1 MMYRMLWVKVISV
14 SLVVIAS
21 LTWVWTGTPS
31 YSVYRIQEAL
41 KTRDYAVFSEY
52 VDIRSVAGH
61 AVVELGEK
69 YSPLNGETKAEDNG
83 SLSNLLKQGLQQLT
97 QSMEDIAAAGAE
109 FAVQQAFRDPDREL
123 PQIPSIA
130 VIMALVGSEFRQDI
144 RFFTVPVGDNRT
156 IEVGFRRNTGNVW
169 RVVAVSDVSALIE
182 EIEAR
187 Y

>member
-1 MMYRMLWVKVISV
+1 
-14 SLVVIAS
+14 
-21 LTWVWTGTPS
+21 
-31 YSVYRIQEAL
+31 
-41 KTRDYAVFSEY
+41 
-52 VDIRSVAGH
+52 
-61 AVVELGEK
+61 
-69 YSPLNGETKAEDNG
+69 
-83 SLSNLLKQGLQQLT
+83 
-97 QSMEDIAAAGAE
+97 MEDIAAAGAE

-130 VIMALVGSEFRQDI
+130 VIMALVGAEFRQDI